1 MMSENPML
9 VTLEL
14 SQDVLAFLAL
24 YAHKRDMKIEEAI
37 NDILIC
43 QVELMDLVEI
53 PEGDSQ

>member
-14 SQDVLAFLAL
+14 SQGVLAFLAL
-24 YAHKRDMKIEEAI
+24 YAHERDMKIEEVI
-37 NDILIC
+37 NDILIR
-43 QVELMDLVEI
+43 QVELMGLVEI

>member
-1 MMSENPML
+1 MSENPML

-24 YAHKRDMKIEEAI
+24 YAHERDMKIEEVI
-37 NDILIC
+37 NDILIR
-43 QVELMDLVEI
+43 QVELMGLVEI

>member
-1 MMSENPML
+1 MSENPML

-14 SQDVLAFLAL
+14 SQGVLAFLAL
-24 YAHKRDMKIEEAI
+24 YAHERDMKIEEVI
-37 NDILIC
+37 NDILIR

>member
-1 MMSENPML
+1 MSENPML

-24 YAHKRDMKIEEAI
+24 YAHERDMKIEEAI
-37 NDILIC
+37 NNILIC

>member
-1 MMSENPML
+1 MSENPML

-24 YAHKRDMKIEEAI
+24 YAHERDMKIEEVI
-37 NDILIC
+37 NDILIR

>member
-1 MMSENPML
+1 MSENPML

-24 YAHKRDMKIEEAI
+24 YAHERDMKIEEAI

-43 QVELMDLVEI
+43 QVELMDMVET
-53 PEGDSQ
+53 PTGDSQ